1 MPWKAAAVSSLLMLL
16 NTRVEKSLVHL
27 RGCDCSGIVQLSLKD
42 PQQQSV
48 TVASALTVNS
58 REIPE
63 GICLGEST
71 GTLIH

>member
-1 MPWKAAAVSSLLMLL
+1 MESSDNGFLQMLL
-16 NTRVEKSLVHL
+16 NTRVEKSLARF
-27 RGCDCSGIVQLSLKD
+27 RGCDCSGIVQRSLKD

-48 TVASALTVNS
+48 TVASVLTVNS

-71 GTLIH
+71 GTLSH